1 MSLRVVLA
9 DDHVVLRQGVRALLE
24 RHGFEVVAEAS
35 DGRTAVELTRQHE
48 PNVAVLD
55 IMMPLLNGIDAAC
68 QIVEACPGTQVV
80 MLTALEQERLVTDAV
95 QAGVR
100 GFVLKTQAGE
110 DLAQAIQQVSRGGFY
125 VGAGVSQA
133 VVDACRAAAAE
144 DRSRL
149 TSRERQVAQLVAEGK
164 STKQQRLAALEAGA
178 WDYLSLVINSEEL
191 ALKLDAFVRV
201 KLETDRALEEAA
213 VEPASGL
220 YTMRGLERR
229 ARELVSD
236 AFRRHAP
243 LACLAL
249 PVGLGPQGARPAPA
263 AAPPVAVAYAGQILQ
278 ARGRTSDAI
287 GRLGRN
293 EFGVLAPSTAPDGAV
308 RMARRLTQAL
318 ETASPRPAGLP
329 PLLVRAGYEAVA
341 DLHATPLAPDRL
353 LEHAGAALIQAR
365 TAGNSERIR
374 AYQE

>member
-1 MSLRVVLA
+1 MPPRTPFSRSPVVLLA
-9 DDHVVLRQGVRALLE
+9 NTGTWLNQALESMLEPLGYRVLSVGSGRELLDRAPAARPDVILMDANLHDLDSVAVCRTLRQRRA
-24 RHGFEVVAEAS
+24 
-35 DGRTAVELTRQHE
+35 
-48 PNVAVLD
+48 
-55 IMMPLLNGIDAAC
+55 
-68 QIVEACPGTQVV
+68 
-80 MLTALEQERLVTDAV
+80 
-95 QAGVR
+95 
-100 GFVLKTQAGE
+100 
-110 DLAQAIQQVSRGGFY
+110 VSWHTPIFMI
-125 VGAGVSQA
+125 
-133 VVDACRAAAAE
+133 
-144 DRSRL
+144 
-149 TSRERQVAQLVAEGK
+149 TSTPA
-164 STKQQRLAALEAGA
+164 TKQQRLAALQAGA

-201 KLETDRALEEAA
+201 KLETDGALEEAA
-213 VEPASGL
+213 AEPASGL

-249 PVGLGPQGARPAPA
+249 AVELEPQGAGPAPV
-263 AAPPVAVAYAGQILQ
+263 AAPPVAVVYAGQILQ

-318 ETASPRPAGLP
+318 ETAGPRPAGLP

-365 TAGNSERIR
+365 TAGNGERIR

>member
-1 MSLRVVLA
+1 MPPRTPFARSRVALLANAGTCLNQALESMIEPLRYRVLSVA
-9 DDHVVLRQGVRALLE
+9 TGRELLDRAPTTRPDVILMDANLQDLDSITVCRTLRQHRA
-24 RHGFEVVAEAS
+24 
-35 DGRTAVELTRQHE
+35 
-48 PNVAVLD
+48 
-55 IMMPLLNGIDAAC
+55 
-68 QIVEACPGTQVV
+68 
-80 MLTALEQERLVTDAV
+80 
-95 QAGVR
+95 
-100 GFVLKTQAGE
+100 
-110 DLAQAIQQVSRGGFY
+110 VSWHTPIFMI
-125 VGAGVSQA
+125 
-133 VVDACRAAAAE
+133 
-144 DRSRL
+144 
-149 TSRERQVAQLVAEGK
+149 TSTPA
-164 STKQQRLAALEAGA
+164 TKQQRLAALEAGA

-243 LACLAL
+243 LACLAFAVEL
-249 PVGLGPQGARPAPA
+249 EPQGAHPAPV

-287 GRLGRN
+287 GRLGRT

-365 TAGNSERIR
+365 TAGNGERIR